1 MSRRE
6 LSGLGAAHRSLPVT
20 RWRPTG
26 VENAREE
33 LADEVPVA
41 FVVNGEPFAVMLATP
56 LDIEDFALGFCL
68 TEGVIAAP
76 AEFQGMEVEQDA
88 RGLSVYVSVPRERS
102 AALAG
107 RGKALAG
114 RTGCGLCG
122 ETMIENALRPV
133 PSASSSARF
142 RAAAVQAALLALPA
156 GQQLN
161 AITGA
166 VHAAAFA
173 DAEGRIRLLREDVGR
188 HNALDKLIGALL
200 REHVD
205 PAQGFV
211 LMSSRASYEL
221 VHKAAVAGI
230 PMLAAVSAPT
240 ALAVDTATAAG
251 ITLAGFTRAG
261 RHTVY
266 AHPDRLSD

>member
-1 MSRRE
+1 MSRRD
-6 LSGLGAAHRSLPVT
+6 LSGLGEAHRRVAVA

-26 VENAREE
+26 VEHAHEE

-56 LDIEDFALGFCL
+56 LDLEDFALGFCL
-68 TEGVIAAP
+68 TEGVVATP
-76 AEFQGMEVEQDA
+76 RELQGVEVEHET
-88 RGLSVYVSVPRERS
+88 RGLSVYVSVPRARS

-122 ETMIENALRPV
+122 ETMIDNALRPV
-133 PSASSSARF
+133 PPVRSCARF
-142 RAAAVQAALLALPA
+142 RAGALQAALLALPA

-166 VHAAAFA
+166 VHAAALA

-200 REHVD
+200 REGLD
-205 PAQGFV
+205 PAEGFV

-221 VHKAAVAGI
+221 AHKAATAGI
-230 PMLAAVSAPT
+230 PLLAAVSAPT
-240 ALAVDTATAAG
+240 ALAVDTAAAAG
-251 ITLAGFTRAG
+251 LTLVGFTRAG

-266 AHPDRLSD
+266 ANPDRLSD

>member
-1 MSRRE
+1 MSPRE
-6 LSGLGAAHRSLPVT
+6 LSGLGAAHRAVPVT

-26 VENAREE
+26 VESAREE

-41 FVVNGEPFAVMLATP
+41 FVVNGAPFAVMLATP
-56 LDIEDFALGFCL
+56 LDLEDFALGFCL
-68 TEGVIAAP
+68 TEGVIGTAG
-76 AEFQGMEVEQDA
+76 EFQGMEVERDS
-88 RGLSVYVSVPRERS
+88 RGLSVYVSVPRAR
-102 AALAG
+102 ADALAS

-122 ETMIENALRPV
+122 ETMIDNALRPV
-133 PSASSSARF
+133 PAVTSTARF
-142 RAAAVQAALLALPA
+142 RAAALQGALLALPA

-173 DAEGRIRLLREDVGR
+173 DADSRIRLLREDVGR
-188 HNALDKLIGALL
+188 HNALDKLIGALM
-200 REHVD
+200 REGVD
-205 PAQGFV
+205 ATAGFV

-230 PMLAAVSAPT
+230 PLLAAVSAPT
-240 ALAVDTATAAG
+240 ALAVDTAIAAG
-251 ITLAGFTRAG
+251 LTLAGFTRAG

-266 AHPDRLSD
+266 AHPDRLMD

>member
-6 LSGLGAAHRSLPVT
+6 FSGLGAAHRPVAVR

-26 VENAREE
+26 VESAREE

-41 FVVNGEPFAVMLATP
+41 FVVNGRPFSVMLATP
-56 LDIEDFALGFCL
+56 LDLEDFALGFCL
-68 TEGVIAAP
+68 TEGVIAA
-76 AEFQGMEVEQDA
+76 AHELQGMEAERDA
-88 RGLSVYVSVPRERS
+88 RGLSVYVSVPRTRS
-102 AALAG
+102 EALAG

-133 PSASSSARF
+133 PAVSSTARF
-142 RAAAVQAALLALPA
+142 SAGALQAALLALPA

-173 DAEGRIRLLREDVGR
+173 DAQGRVLLLREDVGR

-200 REHVD
+200 REGLD
-205 PAQGFV
+205 PAAGFV

-221 VHKAAVAGI
+221 VHKAATAGI
-230 PMLAAVSAPT
+230 PLLAAVSAPT
-240 ALAVDTATAAG
+240 ALAVDTAIAAG
-251 ITLAGFTRAG
+251 LTLAGFTRAG

>member
-6 LSGLGAAHRSLPVT
+6 LSALGAAHRPVAVT

-26 VENAREE
+26 MEHAQEE

-41 FVVNGEPFAVMLATP
+41 FVVNGEPFSVMLATP
-56 LDIEDFALGFCL
+56 LDLEDFALGFCL
-68 TEGVIAAP
+68 TEGIIATAS
-76 AEFQGMEVEQDA
+76 EFQGMDVEQDA
-88 RGLSVYVSVPRERS
+88 RGLSVYVSVPRERA

-122 ETMIENALRPV
+122 ETMIENALRLV
-133 PSASSSARF
+133 PAVASTARF
-142 RAAAVQAALLALPA
+142 RSSALQAALLALPA

-188 HNALDKLIGALL
+188 HNSLDKLIGALL
-200 REHVD
+200 REGVD
-205 PAQGFV
+205 ASQGFV

-230 PMLAAVSAPT
+230 PMLGAVSAPT
-240 ALAVDTATAAG
+240 ALAVDTAVAAG

-266 AHPDRLSD
+266 AHPERLSD

>member
-1 MSRRE
+1 MSRRD
-6 LSGLGAAHRSLPVT
+6 LSGLGAAHRAVDVT

-26 VENAREE
+26 VEQAREE

-41 FVVNGEPFAVMLATP
+41 FVVNGEAFAVMLATP
-56 LDIEDFALGFCL
+56 LDLEDFARGFCL
-68 TEGVIAAP
+68 TEGIVSTP
-76 AEFQGMEVEQDA
+76 QEFQGMEVEHEA

-122 ETMIENALRPV
+122 ETMIDNALRPV
-133 PSASSSARF
+133 PAVASGVRF
-142 RAAAVQAALLALPA
+142 RAAALQAALLALPA

-200 REHVD
+200 REGAD
-205 PAQGFV
+205 PSQGFV

-240 ALAVDTATAAG
+240 ALAVETACAAG

-261 RHTVY
+261 RHTLY